1 MDNLNLSSM
10 ATINPY
16 VDLVRKKF
24 PKFISIEKTDT
35 NAFSGGLLFRKEHYN
50 DYCFVE
56 HHKSTDTIV
65 FSIFKSDWKAFHKIE
80 GDFLDHSFS
89 FNFKEESEAITLM
102 NILA

>member
-1 MDNLNLSSM
+1 MV
-10 ATINPY
+10 TINPY

-24 PKFISIEKTDT
+24 PKFISIEKTEV
-35 NAFSGGLLFRKEHYN
+35 NAFKEGLLFRKEHYN

-65 FSIFKSDWKAFHKIE
+65 LSIFKSDWKAFEKIE

-89 FNFKEESEAITLM
+89 FNFNDESEAKTVVNTLV
-102 NILA
+102 